1 MTEKTF
7 EHAMNELEEIVKKLE
22 SGTTNLEES
31 IELYKKGLD
40 LYNFCFQKL
49 KDAEKLVVKL
59 SEDKLGEEGNA

>member
-7 EHAMNELEEIVKKLE
+7 EQAMNELEEIVKRLE

-40 LYNFCFQKL
+40 LYSFCFNKL
-49 KDAEKLVVKL
+49 KEAEKLVVKI
-59 SEDKLGEEGNA
+59 SDDKVGEDNNA